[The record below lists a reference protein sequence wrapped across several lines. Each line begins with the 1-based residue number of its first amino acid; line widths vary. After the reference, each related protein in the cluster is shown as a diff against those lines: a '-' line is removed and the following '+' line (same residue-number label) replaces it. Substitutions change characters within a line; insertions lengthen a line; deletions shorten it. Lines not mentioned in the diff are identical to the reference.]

1 MFRGTAIHNIFE
13 ASFGFRVGW
22 GTAGVGFV
30 GGTGHWAIILCGLKT
45 FLMFPSFLGF

>member
-1 MFRGTAIHNIFE
+1 MYLRLALVFVWDRAP
-13 ASFGFRVGW
+13 R
-22 GTAGVGFV
+22 GVGFV